1 MSFASCACR
10 AFWANISSSSDVSFF
25 LFRIFAFRARSRE
38 AACLAEISPSSSSGD
53 ERASDSESD
62 RSAVRMRVFWKLEV
76 RVQLIND
83 IVIGRNN
90 RILGLGV
97 GPEVLTFLRA
107 FFILRALFV
116 GLLSLLLAFSLL
128 CNLPNEESIEFSVR

>member
-1 MSFASCACR
+1 MAEETCDLVVKRRDFDG
-10 AFWANISSSSDVSFF
+10 SSLV
-25 LFRIFAFRARSRE
+25 
-38 AACLAEISPSSSSGD
+38 
-53 ERASDSESD
+53 
-62 RSAVRMRVFWKLEV
+62 
-76 RVQLIND
+76 VQLIND